1 MAKDPYKNARYYLDE
16 SIAATKK
23 LLQNPYGGRQTGSRA
38 KDMSQNEDK
47 GSRMAKTGVG
57 DIPVDSWLRGG
68 GRGGESKP
76 GYDKTGSPPRSPS
89 TQKPGATKAKVNR

>member
-23 LLQNPYGGRQTGSRA
+23 LLQNPYGGRQTGPRA
-38 KDMSQNEDK
+38 KDMSGTEDK
-47 GSRMAKTGVG
+47 GSRMAKVGVG
-57 DIPVDSWLRGG
+57 DIPASSWLRGG
-68 GRGGESKP
+68 AQNP
-76 GYDKTGSPPRSPS
+76 NFDKTGSSPPRSPS